1 MSYTVI
7 GEPAQVRDIMRR
19 TGDFAPTNA
28 LTSVVPLA
36 PATLRILSRVR
47 FALPPVLASATGAQ
61 HRAVRTMVGRFFT
74 PAKVAAIEP
83 RVRELARQ
91 RLAASSIAL
100 QRGPLDLAES
110 VGRHIPPVVMAELT
124 GQPTPELELLKRWSQ
139 DSLELFWGW
148 PDPERQLVLAHS
160 AAEFY
165 AWLRQEAEA
174 ARGTHSLFG
183 VLDAAGLSSAEVC
196 SLGYFLVIAGQET
209 TSQLINTVL
218 FRGLESGGWAALA
231 DPAAARSHVRHV
243 LATESSVH
251 TWRRAALRDTEV
263 GGTAIPAGAEILL
276 ELTDATP
283 STPEQRRIHWRSA
296 TACTAAWVR
305 NWPNWKQHWFS
316 RRLPAPCPALNR
328 PERRRSGCG
337 CSPSRRLSPSLPA
350 SPAREPHEHHLH
362 HRYGHRRG
370 QNPGDGGTGRCAGSL
385 RGLCGRVQAHPDRRL
400 RRRARGRG

>member
-7 GEPAQVRDIMRR
+7 GDPAQVRDIMRR
-19 TGDFAPTNA
+19 TDDFAPTNA

-36 PATLRILSRVR
+36 PATLRVLSKVR

-83 RVRELARQ
+83 RVRELAQ
-91 RLAASSIAL
+91 HRLASTGLAL
-100 QRGPLDLAES
+100 GLGPVDLAES

-124 GQPTPELELLKRWSQ
+124 GQPTPELNLLKRWST

-148 PDPERQLVLAHS
+148 PDPDRQLVLAQS

-165 AWLRQEAEA
+165 LWLRQEVAN
-174 ARGTHSLFG
+174 ARGTASLFG

-218 FRGLESGGWAALA
+218 FRGLESGGWGTLGE
-231 DPAAARSHVRHV
+231 PEAARNHVRSV

-251 TWRRAALRDTEV
+251 TWRRAALRDTQV
-263 GGTAIPAGAEILL
+263 AGHAIPAGAEILL
-276 ELTDATP
+276 ELTGRH
-283 STPEQRRIHWRSA
+283 PEQA
-296 TACTAAWVR
+296 GPTAYSLAFGHGLHRCLGAKLAELETAVALEETARALPNLEPAGAPPQWLRLLSFQAPLTVTAQLTKKDQAWA
-305 NWPNWKQHWFS
+305 S
-316 RRLPAPCPALNR
+316 R
-328 PERRRSGCG
+328 
-337 CSPSRRLSPSLPA
+337 
-350 SPAREPHEHHLH
+350 
-362 HRYGHRRG
+362 
-370 QNPGDGGTGRCAGSL
+370 T
-385 RGLCGRVQAHPDRRL
+385 
-400 RRRARGRG
+400 